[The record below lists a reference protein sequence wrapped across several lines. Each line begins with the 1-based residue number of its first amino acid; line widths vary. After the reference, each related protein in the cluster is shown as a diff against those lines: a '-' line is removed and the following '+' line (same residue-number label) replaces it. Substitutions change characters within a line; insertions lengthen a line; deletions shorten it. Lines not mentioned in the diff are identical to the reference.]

1 MLFQSLNILGWD
13 YSSRWMEEG
22 LESNDDELL
31 SVQTGDIL
39 PVDLNSFLCRYFY
52 SQCIIICFLDLSV
65 TKNINFSVT
74 PNFSLRCSER

>member
-1 MLFQSLNILGWD
+1 
-13 YSSRWMEEG
+13 MEED

-39 PVDLNSFLCRYFY
+39 PVDLNSFLCRYFN
-52 SQCIIICFLDLSV
+52 SQFSIDNYFFEPKC
-65 TKNINFSVT
+65 TKNIHFSVT